1 VFFAWACEIL
11 ISRWRRGLEGRERD
25 LAGMKTTC
33 GDSKSIAGKR
43 ASAEP
48 REKEEK
54 KREKGEKYAEV
65 MKPSIAYLWGSHVRL
80 RLL

>member
-1 VFFAWACEIL
+1 L
-11 ISRWRRGLEGRERD
+11 ISRRRRGLEGRERD

-43 ASAEP
+43 ALAEP
-48 REKEEK
+48 REKEGKEERR
-54 KREKGEKYAEV
+54 KRRERYAEV
-65 MKPSIAYLWGSHVRL
+65 MKPAITYLWGSHVRL